1 VLFPTEYRS
10 LASGTMNFF
19 GRLCTAFSVV
29 LVEYT
34 AQPIMF
40 VLVLSLGV
48 FFAINGLITE
58 HEEKQNEESLLDN
71 SAGRSHQEKGLDSSL
86 MGK

>member
-1 VLFPTEYRS
+1 
-10 LASGTMNFF
+10 
-19 GRLCTAFSVV
+19 
-29 LVEYT
+29 
-34 AQPIMF
+34 MF